1 LIHFPG
7 FSSVQNWFVEH
18 NQTELITVRNGSVF
32 GNNEASSVICNSN
45 FGSSGADTL
54 NFFSDAH
61 AFTFLTLYKQSK
73 EEAHFLLPNPT

>member
-7 FSSVQNWFVEH
+7 FSSVQKWFVEH
-18 NQTELITVRNGSVF
+18 NQTEYITVRNGSVL

-61 AFTFLTLYKQSK
+61 AFTYLTLYKQSK
-73 EEAHFLLPNPT
+73 EEAHFLSPNPT